1 MAWIPVESSDQ
12 EWILELR
19 VLSGFG
25 ELFAKGC
32 KFSPTILISLIL
44 MSSLMQLQDAGC
56 WTDAATLAATHL
68 KGSDY
73 ARLFLIAKNIYVV
86 KFESKLIGY
95 LIDVLLIG
103 KVFGIKRSCFMQ
115 SSFMWFR
122 YLI

>member
-73 ARLFLIAKNIYVV
+73 ARLFLIAKYIC
-86 KFESKLIGY
+86 G
-95 LIDVLLIG
+95 
-103 KVFGIKRSCFMQ
+103 
-115 SSFMWFR
+115 
-122 YLI
+122 